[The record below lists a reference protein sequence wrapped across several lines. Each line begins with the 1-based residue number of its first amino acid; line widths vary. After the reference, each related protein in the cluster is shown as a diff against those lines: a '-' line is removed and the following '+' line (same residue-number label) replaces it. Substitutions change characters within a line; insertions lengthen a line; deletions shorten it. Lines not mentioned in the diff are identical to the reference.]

1 MPKYLRNDN
10 CFSEDKEFFP
20 ISNEFTTAF
29 GSIFQRLKPTL
40 VLAQGK
46 LTTRNS

>member
-1 MPKYLRNDN
+1 MRKYLRNDN

-20 ISNEFTTAF
+20 ISSELTTAC

-40 VLAQGK
+40 LLAQGK
-46 LTTRNS
+46 LTTRNP

>member
-1 MPKYLRNDN
+1 MRKYLRNDN

-20 ISNEFTTAF
+20 ISSEFTTAF

-46 LTTRNS
+46 LITRNS